1 MIWFFF
7 RVLFSCRFLF
17 HIFIIIII
25 VSLAIVFAMRA
36 RYGFNSNWTRQNSAR
51 TAWLAVLCSTH
62 GLSSIKSTKYRK
74 RSYKKTVFI
83 IERIIEMLFIINE
96 TIFNSNF
103 GNFFFLLLS
112 ISVELSACCV
122 YFIFFLEIV
131 CRVYSFFFWSFLSF
145 LDWNVYNWSCGT
157 CLYLPHCNCRNWDMF
172 RKIQPTN
179 TFSKLN
185 RIPSLLTK
193 KKYY

>member
-122 YFIFFLEIV
+122 YFIFFWRLYAEFTVFFSDHFFLFWIGMCTIDRAALAYIYRIVIAETEICLE
-131 CRVYSFFFWSFLSF
+131 RS
-145 LDWNVYNWSCGT
+145 N
-157 CLYLPHCNCRNWDMF
+157 
-172 RKIQPTN
+172 QPT
-179 TFSKLN
+179 
-185 RIPSLLTK
+185 PSQN
-193 KKYY
+193 